1 MISKR
6 QAVEQVSFAD
16 ALAILERR
24 DSNMRTVISRLDRIR
39 SLRPGAR
46 IVEVGAGQGQSLIV
60 LSKLGFSVVGIEPWS
75 QARQMAQQL
84 GRHAN
89 CPVDIRD
96 GVAESLPL
104 DGECCDVVFAN
115 NVIEHV
121 LDADAAF
128 REAQRVL
135 RPGGVFWFSAAS
147 CICPRQAEIDGFPLF
162 PWYPNSVKLKIM
174 HWAKHNKPHLV
185 GHTATPA
192 INWFIRDRTP
202 AINPFITDRT
212 PAINPFITD
221 RTPAS
226 NRFNRPPRL
235 LPLPQRSPPPSE
247 PPPPP
252 LRAPSPMQTPSPPL
266 T

>member
-1 MISKR
+1 MASKR

-16 ALAILERR
+16 ALAVLERR
-24 DSNMRTVISRLDRIR
+24 DSSMRTVISRLDRIR
-39 SLRPGAR
+39 SLRPGAKV
-46 IVEVGAGQGQSLIV
+46 VEVGAGQGQSLIV
-60 LSKLGFSVVGIEPWS
+60 LSKLGFNVVGIEPWT

-84 GRHAN
+84 GQHAN

-104 DGECCDVVFAN
+104 DDKCCDVVFAN

-147 CICPRQAEIDGFPLF
+147 SICPRQAEIDGFPLF

-192 INWFIRDRTP
+192 INWFSPATARRRLQRAGFGKVHDRW
-202 AINPFITDRT
+202 DLRL
-212 PAINPFITD
+212 
-221 RTPAS
+221 AS
-226 NRFNRPPRL
+226 EGGRAYRL
-235 LPLPQRSPPPSE
+235 ALQTVRLCSLTRLMADLLSE
-247 PPPPP
+247 GCAYAAVKP
-252 LRAPSPMQTPSPPL
+252 
-266 T
+266 